1 MPIFVRAGAIV
12 PLGPVKQYTSEPVEG
27 PLTVQIY
34 PGADGAFTLYEDD
47 GHSLDYERG
56 DWMGVEMRWMEAS
69 RRLTLRLARGSR
81 MRGPSRR
88 IELQVAGRRGSRQAI
103 FDGRPL
109 EIPL

>member
-1 MPIFVRAGAIV
+1 M

-34 PGADGAFTLYEDD
+34 PGADGTFTLYEDD

-56 DWMGVEMRWMEAS
+56 DWMGVEMRWIEAS

-88 IELQVAGRRGSRQAI
+88 IQLQIAGRRGSRQAI